1 MFRKLLKHEFRATR
15 GFLGIACAAAVGSAL
30 LGGGSLRYLTYAG
43 EIQSD
48 ASVPVVFFAL
58 TLAAAIF
65 ALLACC
71 IAMLVMQVGRFY
83 NSRFTDEGYLTFTL
97 PVSGHQVLLSSLI
110 TGIVNV
116 AAVWLVVVVSVILMV
131 LLGISGL
138 EGFHEE
144 FWHAL
149 GDFFRRVCA
158 EIRLNH
164 VGIISEGILLAIVG
178 AVSEGCVI
186 MLSVTLGALKAK
198 KHKILAA
205 FGFYYLI
212 HVALSILSTVSMVRF
227 AFYQDLNPYLE
238 MGITGLASLVIAA
251 ACYFPSHYLV
261 TRRLNLP

>member
-15 GFLGIACAAAVGSAL
+15 GILGITCAAAIGSAL
-30 LGGGSLRYLTYAG
+30 LGGCSLRYLTDAG
-43 EIQSD
+43 ESQS
-48 ASVPVVFFAL
+48 ASDLLVVFFAL
-58 TLAAAIF
+58 TLFAAIL
-65 ALLACC
+65 ALFACC

-97 PVSGHQVLLSSLI
+97 PVNGHQILLSSLI
-110 TGIVNV
+110 TGVVNV
-116 AAVWLVVVVSVILMV
+116 AVVWLVVVISV
-131 LLGISGL
+131 LLLILLGVSGVD
-138 EGFHEE
+138 GFIEE
-144 FWHAL
+144 FWPAL
-149 GDFFRRVCA
+149 GEFFRRLAA

-164 VGIISEGILLAIVG
+164 VALTAESLLLVLVG

-212 HVALSILSTVSMVRF
+212 HVALSILATISMVRF
-227 AFYQDLNPYLE
+227 AFYQDLKPYLE
-238 MGITGLASLVIAA
+238 MGIAILAYLAVAA
-251 ACYFPSHYLV
+251 ACYFPTHYLV